1 MTETFCAHCGGL
13 HEPSADPCREP
24 PVVGRTLPDGLKVL
38 KALRRINVGVVYRGK
53 YRGSKDEIEVV
64 FLLPERASQLG
75 DKCFRAATINHP
87 NVATVRGVGETEQG
101 IRYVAFE
108 VLGGELLSEILAARR
123 VLPLLE
129 ALDLILQAAEGLQAA
144 HEAGLPHGNLS
155 PDAILI
161 TRTLN
166 DRPLV
171 KLIRFGVM
179 QHSADPLEDG
189 DGSGGYAAPERLAG
203 HPPDEQSDVY
213 SLGAVLHHLLYGGP
227 PGAGRSLGETV
238 PNWVRAVISK
248 ALEQLPEH
256 RFPTAAAFAE
266 ALTGTSQKPRAWGR
280 GMARGARVAAAAGV
294 LLILVAAGLWLRRTP
309 ERSRTDGTPVE
320 AATRRDTGAGVEVR
334 ESAATPSAPADTAP
348 APPPLEPRHRGVP
361 RKAKPSPTAILAPVP
376 ESTVAD
382 LGERATAK
390 PAQPESLAV
399 DTTTIALP
407 PPAAVPLPA
416 PRESVTPRPAGRR
429 TTEAEARAAV
439 TRTVASY
446 ARAVE
451 SNDLQALQWV
461 YPDITDR
468 EREAWKKFF
477 SVARDLVVTLNI
489 ERYAIS
495 DSDARLDVRGTYQ
508 YWNRSL
514 HRSELA
520 PVNFLATLKRSG
532 DGWRLTSIR

>member
-1 MTETFCAHCGGL
+1 MTETFCPHCGGL
-13 HEPSADPCREP
+13 HEPSAEPCREP
-24 PVVGRTLPDGLKVL
+24 PLVGRTLPDGLRVL
-38 KALRRINVGVVYRGK
+38 KAVRRINVGVVYRGK

-64 FLLPERASQLG
+64 FLLPERAAQLG
-75 DKCFRAATINHP
+75 DKCFRAGTINHP
-87 NVATVRGVGETEQG
+87 NVATVRGVGETEHG
-101 IRYVAFE
+101 VRYVAFE
-108 VLGGELLSEILAARR
+108 VLQGELLSEILAARH

-129 ALDLILQAAEGLQAA
+129 ALDVILQAAAGLQAA

-161 TRTLN
+161 TRTPN

-179 QHSADPLEDG
+179 QLSADPLEDG
-189 DGSGGYAAPERLAG
+189 DVSGGYAAPERLAG
-203 HPPDEQSDVY
+203 NPPDEQSDVY
-213 SLGAVLHHLLYGGP
+213 SLGAVLHHLLSGGP
-227 PGAGRSLGETV
+227 PGAGRSLRETV
-238 PNWVRAVISK
+238 PSWVRAVISK
-248 ALEQLPEH
+248 ALEQAPEH

-266 ALTGTSQKPRAWGR
+266 ALTEVSQKPRAWSR
-280 GMARGARVAAAAGV
+280 GLARGARVAAAAGV
-294 LLILVAAGLWLRRTP
+294 LLILVGAGLWLRRTT
-309 ERSRTDGTPVE
+309 ERSRTDATPVE
-320 AATRRDTGAGVEVR
+320 AATRRDTGAALEVR
-334 ESAATPSAPADTAP
+334 ESVATPSTPADTAP
-348 APPPLEPRHRGVP
+348 GPPRLEPRPRVVP

-390 PAQPESLAV
+390 PVQPESLAV
-399 DTTTIALP
+399 DTTTVALP

-416 PRESVTPRPAGRR
+416 PRESVTPRPAGRQ
-429 TTEAEARAAV
+429 TAEAEARAGV

-446 ARAVE
+446 ARALE

-468 EREAWKKFF
+468 EREAWRKFF

-495 DSDARLDVRGTYQ
+495 DPDARLDVRGTYQ

-520 PVNFLATLKRSG
+520 PVNFLATLKRSA